1 MSNIN
6 DTTYIS
12 GILGS
17 HAGSLYNKFL
27 ITQLHSIQTSTRLK
41 NGITNVRNFEA
52 LYLKKQAKNKRLK
65 KTTKNPQIWETYAI
79 GLANILS
86 RKKIA
91 FLA

>member
-27 ITQLHSIQTSTRLK
+27 ITQLHSIQTSTSLK

-52 LYLKKQAKNKRLK
+52 LYLKKQAKNKTLK
-65 KTTKNPQIWETYAI
+65 KTQIWETYAI